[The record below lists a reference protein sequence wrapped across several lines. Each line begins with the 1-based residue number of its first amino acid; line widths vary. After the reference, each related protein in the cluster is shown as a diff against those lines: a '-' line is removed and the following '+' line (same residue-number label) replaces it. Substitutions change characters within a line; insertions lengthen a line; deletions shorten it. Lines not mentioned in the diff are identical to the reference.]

1 MKLGGENTVNA
12 GRSKLLGHLWSWRVC
27 HHFFSIWHNLR
38 SVWIMIS
45 RVTGRYELINALKRI
60 AKPLLEPS
68 DNSEEIFG
76 SIHNVFLMCDPG
88 YSVLLDPGWSDGD
101 ICNNVLEATFIYTFL
116 HCHALKQLDIF
127 PVYNRRDWGA
137 ERLSDLLNILS
148 TPVSEKKRKC
158 WAQHPRGSFLDL
170 C

>member
-1 MKLGGENTVNA
+1 MKLGGENTVKA

-76 SIHNVFLMCDPG
+76 SICNVFLMCDPG
-88 YSVLLDPGWSDGD
+88 SSVLLDPGWSDGD